1 MVVRPMCLTFSIP
14 GICVDGWWWD
24 VERQIQGSDGARRAP
39 SVGDDRRR
47 GIGVNRRVGKISS
60 PRFYLVRE

>member
-24 VERQIQGSDGARRAP
+24 VERQCQGSDG
-39 SVGDDRRR
+39 VER
-47 GIGVNRRVGKISS
+47 G
-60 PRFYLVRE
+60 